1 MTPNSALCGREKTR
15 MTEMD
20 CDTTMES
27 VKDESEEGVQDAV
40 HHLEE
45 KEVGKE
51 CIDYEKFDS
60 TMVSLKDGSE
70 GEDGNASYN
79 ETINETMERFNDDSE
94 IEAGNMSLDEIAD
107 TEGLFSGEGEDLIKG
122 NESKSVKE
130 GQNVREKPRNDL
142 GVNQVEEKRQEEDV
156 KNDLNQHKVQGDVK
170 QDIVKETEETKV
182 LSLEDWFQSFAEYR
196 LDPELVGDKVEN
208 LHFNKNDD
216 QAVTEKKKI
225 ANGKIETKEE
235 NDPAVIGKQIEE
247 KTMSAD
253 NRPHPVQKEE
263 RKYNE
268 MEMEE
273 RNKTEQ
279 QSNANSPANTTKED
293 NKVFEGQTL
302 SKEVTFLLSKKRRRA
317 AEEKENKMERSE
329 DIEMGERKNQEV
341 EMKKED
347 IEERKEEKIE
357 DIEVELGKEAI
368 EEETEG
374 RSRKR
379 LRTGPL
385 GQIGSK
391 IASWFSRLL

>member
-1 MTPNSALCGREKTR
+1 
-15 MTEMD
+15 MD
-20 CDTTMES
+20 FDTTMES
-27 VKDESEEGVQDAV
+27 FKDDSEEGIQDAV
-40 HHLEE
+40 HHQEE

-51 CIDYEKFDS
+51 CIEYEKFDS
-60 TMVSLKDGSE
+60 TMASLKDGSE
-70 GEDGNASYN
+70 GEDGNVSHN

-94 IEAGNMSLDEIAD
+94 SEAGNMSLDEIAD
-107 TEGLFSGEGEDLIKG
+107 TEGLFSDKGKDLIKG

-130 GQNVREKPRNDL
+130 GQAVKEKPRNDL
-142 GVNQVEEKRQEEDV
+142 GDNQGEEKKQGEDV
-156 KNDLNQHKVQGDVK
+156 KNDLNHHKVQEDVK
-170 QDIVKETEETKV
+170 EDIVKETEETKI

-216 QAVTEKKKI
+216 QAVTQEKKI
-225 ANGKIETKEE
+225 TNGEMETKEE
-235 NDPAVIGKQIEE
+235 NDPVVIGKQIEE
-247 KTMSAD
+247 KKMSAD
-253 NRPHPVQKEE
+253 NRPHPVPKEE
-263 RKYNE
+263 RKYDE

-279 QSNANSPANTTKED
+279 QSNANFPANATKED

-302 SKEVTFLLSKKRRRA
+302 SKEVTSLLSKKRRRA

-341 EMKKED
+341 EMKEEE
-347 IEERKEEKIE
+347 IEEREKEKIE

-368 EEETEG
+368 EEEIEG

>member
-1 MTPNSALCGREKTR
+1 
-15 MTEMD
+15 MD

-27 VKDESEEGVQDAV
+27 VKDDSEEGVQDAV
-40 HHLEE
+40 HHQEE
-45 KEVGKE
+45 KELGNKCSE
-51 CIDYEKFDS
+51 YEKFDS

-70 GEDGNASYN
+70 GEDGNASGHN

-94 IEAGNMSLDEIAD
+94 SEAGNMSLDEIAD

-130 GQNVREKPRNDL
+130 GQDVREKPRNDL
-142 GVNQVEEKRQEEDV
+142 GDNQVEEKRQEEDV
-156 KNDLNQHKVQGDVK
+156 KNDLNHHKVQEDVK
-170 QDIVKETEETKV
+170 EDIVKETEETKV

-216 QAVTEKKKI
+216 QAVTQEKKI
-225 ANGKIETKEE
+225 TNEEMETKEE
-235 NDPAVIGKQIEE
+235 NDPVVIGKLIE
-247 KTMSAD
+247 KKKMSAD
-253 NRPHPVQKEE
+253 HRPHPVQKEE
-263 RKYNE
+263 RKYDE

-279 QSNANSPANTTKED
+279 QSNANSSANATKED

-302 SKEVTFLLSKKRRRA
+302 SKEVTCLLSKKRRRA
-317 AEEKENKMERSE
+317 TEEKENKIERSE

-341 EMKKED
+341 EMKKE
-347 IEERKEEKIE
+347 ENVEREKIE

-368 EEETEG
+368 EEEIEG